1 MPKTDK
7 QMIQNPDL
15 WPRWPWLPVK
25 KSAQTLL
32 TGLLCC
38 SEEHLEGKMIIY
50 HAYLYKMPETMEG
63 VPTTEYPNV
72 DAMLADGW
80 VID

>member
-1 MPKTDK
+1 
-7 QMIQNPDL
+7 
-15 WPRWPWLPVK
+15 
-25 KSAQTLL
+25 
-32 TGLLCC
+32 
-38 SEEHLEGKMIIY
+38 MIIY

>member
-1 MPKTDK
+1 MKE
-7 QMIQNPDL
+7 MILDPDT
-15 WPRWPWLPVK
+15 WPRWPWLTVK
-25 KSAQTLL
+25 KPAQTML
-32 TGLLCC
+32 TGLLCD
-38 SEEHLEGKMIIY
+38 EHLEGKMIIF
-50 HAYLYKMPETMEG
+50 HAYLYKMPTTMEG